1 MKKTLKYIALG
12 ICLALW
18 TAVPAVQAETI
29 DSYGT
34 EYVAISNYHPGE
46 QCVITALFEPTT
58 VRLSNGQQ
66 FVLMRGERRTVKA
79 DEWTMPDGTRTRT
92 LYIRADEPIR
102 VAHTTSYGENL
113 VTTLL
118 PSLSCEGARELRYTF
133 VQRTSKALLFL
144 IAPYEAQNGFIV
156 DGKVLKNTN
165 TYSVAGN
172 DDWVYQVVDLGTR
185 KAGSIL
191 SVTGPSDHFY
201 AAVVG
206 NSYDYLNECELEA
219 SVSIDTIRSNPEFI
233 LQESPMMAVA
243 GATASQGNTGSFAA
257 LENDNDNDNDN
268 EGEEDPDK
276 DLEEMLNT
284 SHRGVLYLQGAY
296 AGMPFKMEGYTTK
309 IGLGYGAAAGALYE
323 FQKKSFL
330 MQTGAGFYWLDRR
343 VDILNQPAPNRYD
356 RDLRGGVEIP
366 LMFGQ
371 NFRAVYYLMGVKIG
385 LDVMFKDISACKPL
399 ESSPTSSAVLTPEQI
414 GRIRPEIVRESALWY
429 GLNLDTRLSAEFGF
443 NLGQERNSWV
453 HSRLAIFADYGFY
466 PMYLTNVPLPGLPI
480 PVSTKVGD
488 PDDYASYHLTHFN
501 YLDETCGNFISHFQ
515 VGLKFTLVLGE

>member
-1 MKKTLKYIALG
+1 MKKTFRYITVIVCIAL
-12 ICLALW
+12 W
-18 TAVPAVQAETI
+18 AVVPSVQAETI

-46 QCVITALFEPTT
+46 HCVITALFEPTT

-66 FVLMRGERRTVKA
+66 FVLMRGERRTVTA
-79 DEWTMPDGTRTRT
+79 EQWTMPDGTRTRT

-118 PSLSCEGARELRYTF
+118 PSLSCEGAREQRYTF
-133 VQRTSKALLFL
+133 VQRTSKAVLFL
-144 IAPYEAQNGFIV
+144 IAPFNEQAGFML
-156 DGKVLKNTN
+156 DGKMLKGNN
-165 TYSVAGN
+165 TYAVTGT
-172 DDWVYQVVDLGTR
+172 DEWVYQVVDLGTR
-185 KAGSIL
+185 KAGSTLVI
-191 SVTGPSDHFY
+191 TGPGEHFY

-233 LQESPMMAVA
+233 LREEPMMTA
-243 GATASQGNTGSFAA
+243 ATETSSQQNTGSMEA
-257 LENDNDNDNDN
+257 LENDIEN
-268 EGEEDPDK
+268 EEEDLDK

-296 AGMPFKMEGYTTK
+296 AGMPLKMEGYSTK
-309 IGLGYGAAAGALYE
+309 MGLGYGVAAGALYE

-343 VDILNQPAPNRYD
+343 VNILNQPAPNRYD
-356 RDLRGGVEIP
+356 RSLVGGVEIP

-371 NFRAVYYLMGVKIG
+371 NFAPVYYLLGVKIG
-385 LDVMFKDISACKPL
+385 LDVMCNNVSACSPV
-399 ESSPTSSAVLTPEQI
+399 EAAPTSSATLTQEQI
-414 GRIRPEIVRESALWY
+414 NRIRPEIIRETSLIY
-429 GLNLDTRLSAEFGF
+429 GLNIDPRLSAEFGF
-443 NLGQERNSWV
+443 NLGQERHSWV

-466 PMYLTNVPLPGLPI
+466 PMFLAEKPLPGMPI
-480 PVSTKVGD
+480 PVSTIVGA
-488 PDDYASYHLTHFN
+488 PDDYSSYKLTHFN
-501 YLDETCGNFISHFQ
+501 YLNETCGRFVSHFQ